1 MSSSNY
7 TRMEN
12 TIVSGSSLLSNLMQ
26 GYDYMDLQFQASLN
40 RNPIIDLTATNKLL
54 TAADCVQAVV
64 STQLVNASSGPVHYL
79 YTGTDS
85 ASQAA
90 SYINLF
96 DLASGLG
103 SKVLLHFQ
111 LATNESNDIVYFG
124 ATGSTNTNCYT
135 LLSGTSTGPTNI
147 MFAGP
152 SSTGAANVGTAGA
165 IATVECYALN
175 VTEGSEVVIFNILGL
190 VSNS

>member
-40 RNPIIDLTATNKLL
+40 RNPIIDLTTSNRLL
-54 TAADCVQAVV
+54 TTADCVQAVV
-64 STQLVNASSGPVHYL
+64 STQLVDATAVATDCYL

-96 DLASGLG
+96 DLASGIG

-111 LATNESNDIVYFG
+111 ITGAEAAEAVYLG

-135 LLSGTSTGPTNI
+135 LLSGGVEAAPRNI
-147 MFAGP
+147 MFSGP
-152 SSTGAANVGTAGA
+152 GGVANVGTAGA

-175 VTEGSEVVIFNILGL
+175 VTEGSEVVVFNILGL
-190 VSNS
+190 VSK